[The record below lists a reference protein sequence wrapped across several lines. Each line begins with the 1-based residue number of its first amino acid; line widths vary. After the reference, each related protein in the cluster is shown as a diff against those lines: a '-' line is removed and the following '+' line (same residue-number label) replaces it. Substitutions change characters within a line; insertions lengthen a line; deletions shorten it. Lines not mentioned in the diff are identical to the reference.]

1 MNKKITLFS
10 VIAGLL
16 IGGLAA
22 YANSPTMNQN
32 FDSHTQIVVPVREG
46 SELVKMR
53 ASLNLKRSGQ
63 YELYF
68 LTDNMIGFN
77 TTGQYDFNSYGLS
90 LMPTSAER
98 VIPEGKTLNLMET
111 MFSQRGMHSMEELK
125 VIRIG
130 KEQTI
135 LVAPRYSYLF
145 VTAEK

>member
-1 MNKKITLFS
+1 MNKTMTIAS
-10 VIAGLL
+10 VVAGLA
-16 IGGLAA
+16 IGGVAA
-22 YANSPTMNQN
+22 YVNSPTMNQN
-32 FDSHTQIVVPVREG
+32 FESRTQVVVPHQEG

-53 ASLNLKRSGQ
+53 ASLSLKRSGQ

-68 LTDNMIGFN
+68 LTGNLIGFN
-77 TTGQYDFNSYGLS
+77 TTGNYDFNSYGLS
-90 LMPTSAER
+90 LMPISAEQ

-111 MFSQRGMHSMEELK
+111 MFSQRGMHSMEDLK
-125 VIRIG
+125 VIRID

>member
-1 MNKKITLFS
+1 MNKAVTITS
-10 VIAGLL
+10 VLAGLA
-16 IGGLAA
+16 IGGVAA
-22 YANSPTMNQN
+22 YVNSPTMNQN
-32 FDSHTQIVVPVREG
+32 FESHTQIVIPKREG

-68 LTDNMIGFN
+68 LTGNLVGFN
-77 TTGQYDFNSYGLS
+77 TTGHYDFDSYGLS
-90 LMPTSAER
+90 LMPISAEQ
-98 VIPEGKTLNLMET
+98 VVPEGKKLNIMET

-145 VTAEK
+145 VTAEQ